1 MMDKQ
6 LVFCEGKAATTSFQS
21 DTIDFGHDYPTTGLN
36 DRPLY
41 VAIQAVGTKAAGTG
55 GLTVAIESSAD
66 GSTSWTAA
74 IASGELKADQLN
86 AGVAIPMPLKH
97 KRYVR
102 LNCTASE
109 TALTAGTVTAYL
121 SDVVNVPMDIPK
133 IGVEYL
139 ATI

>member
-6 LVFCEGKAATTSFQS
+6 LVFCEGKAATATFQS

-41 VAIQAVGTKAAGTG
+41 VVIRAVGTKAAGTG
-55 GLTVAIESSAD
+55 TLTVAVESSAD
-66 GSTSWTAA
+66 GSSGWTAE
-74 IASGELKADQLN
+74 ISSGALTADQLN
-86 AGVAIPMPLKH
+86 GGVALPMPLKH
-97 KRYVR
+97 KRHVR
-102 LNCTASE
+102 LNCTASS